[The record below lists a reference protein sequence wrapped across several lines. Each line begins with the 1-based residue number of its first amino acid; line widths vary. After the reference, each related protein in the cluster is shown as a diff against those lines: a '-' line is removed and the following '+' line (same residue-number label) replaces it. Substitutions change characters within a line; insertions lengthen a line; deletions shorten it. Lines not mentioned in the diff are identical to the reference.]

1 MEINKMNNQNYQQE
15 QNNLEALDILTILS
29 FVMQSNNIQ
38 KDEIQTEYIHKVIKA
53 IANEIQKLHQENDV
67 IIKQN
72 EKILNLLEEKRWS

>member
-1 MEINKMNNQNYQQE
+1 MNNQNYQQE

-38 KDEIQTEYIHKVIKA
+38 KGEIQTEYIHKVIKA